1 MLRKSLIY
9 LLFALL
15 SMTAFAT
22 QARTVKII
30 AQDSLRFSVDEI
42 IAKPGET
49 LTIKLVNNTKLPAMA
64 MSHNFVLLKNSADP
78 HAFDQAASQAKD
90 TDYIPKSKADE
101 IIAHTG
107 LVSGGESDTVTF
119 KAPTE
124 PGTYLYICTFP
135 GHFPA
140 GMKGSLVVKAQ

>member
-1 MLRKSLIY
+1 MLKKSLVY

-15 SMTAFAT
+15 SATAFAS

-30 AQDSLRFSVDEI
+30 AQDSLRFSVEEI

-49 LTIKLVNNTKLPAMA
+49 ITVKLVNNTKLPAMA

-78 HAFDQAASQAKD
+78 HAFDQAASQAAD
-90 TDYIPKSKADE
+90 NDYIPKSKADE
-101 IIAHTG
+101 IIAHTE

-119 KAPTE
+119 KAPSK

-135 GHFPA
+135 GHFAA
-140 GMKGSLVVKAQ
+140 GMKGTLVVKGK